1 MAPPLLYT
9 NKLVAGVGMV
19 AASVSELNATRG
31 MSTPLLVKLTS
42 SPADTLGEAPVA
54 LMPKFC
60 DSARFTEQELIIASN
75 NMNFLII

>member
-42 SPADTLGEAPVA
+42 NPADTLGDEDLHSTSV
-54 LMPKFC
+54 
-60 DSARFTEQELIIASN
+60 
-75 NMNFLII
+75 